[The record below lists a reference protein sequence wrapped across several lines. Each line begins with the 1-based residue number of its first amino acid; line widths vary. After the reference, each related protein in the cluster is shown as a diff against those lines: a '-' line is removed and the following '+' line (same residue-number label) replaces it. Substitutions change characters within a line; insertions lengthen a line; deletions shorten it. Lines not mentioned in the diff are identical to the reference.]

1 MAASAAPARAATKSS
16 AVRRNRIIRTLLSK
30 RTLSALALLAA
41 LGFAAF
47 WGLSAPDPLTQA
59 DVPQHQAD
67 VANGERLYH
76 ASGCHSCH
84 LPAPELTG
92 VDAVLPAGGAP
103 LKTPVGVFYPPNL
116 TPDPETGLGNWSE
129 LDFLNAMQ
137 RGIGKSGRHLIPAF
151 PYTSYAHMTRE
162 DALDVRA
169 YLATLA
175 PVKNPAK
182 PQEVPFQPIVRR
194 GIGLW
199 KRIGFDTT
207 VTVPDPGQSEAWN
220 RGRYLVNGPGHCNEC
235 HTPRT
240 VLMTSD
246 VSRYLAG
253 GPHPE
258 GDGKVPSLRG
268 LIERGRY
275 KDANDIKLAL
285 QNGELLGYDK
295 LSSGGMGKVQGN
307 MAKLPDA
314 DVAAIADYLASL
326 K

>member
-1 MAASAAPARAATKSS
+1 M
-16 AVRRNRIIRTLLSK
+16 RIFSK
-30 RTLSALALLAA
+30 TTFKALALLAA
-41 LGFAAF
+41 LGFVAF
-47 WGLSAPDPLTQA
+47 WLLSAPRPLSQPDIPT
-59 DVPQHQAD
+59 HTGD

-84 LPAPELTG
+84 LPGPDAAG
-92 VDAVLPAGGAP
+92 VDTALPAGGAP

-116 TPDPETGLGNWSE
+116 TPDQETGIGGWTD
-129 LDFLNAMQ
+129 LDFVNAMQ
-137 RGIGKSGRHLIPAF
+137 RGIGKTGHHLIPAF

-162 DALDVRA
+162 DVLDIRA
-169 YLATLA
+169 YLASLPA
-175 PVKNPAK
+175 VKNATK
-182 PQEVPFQPIVRR
+182 PHEVALLPVVRR

-199 KRIGFDTT
+199 KLLGFDTT
-207 VTVPDPGQSEAWN
+207 ITEADPSQSAAWN
-220 RGRYLVNGPGHCNEC
+220 QGRYIVNGPGHCNEC

-246 VSRYLAG
+246 FSRYLAG

-258 GDGKVPSLRG
+258 GEGKVPSLRG

-295 LSSGGMGKVQGN
+295 LSSGGMGKVQSN
-307 MAKLPDA
+307 ISKLPDA
-314 DVAAIADYLASL
+314 DVAAIAEYLASL